1 MQIKRVSEPFMRR
14 LRSVAAERGETVRT
28 FVLDAVTGRL
38 RRLGNDV
45 PPYDDD
51 EDRGGQ
57 R

>member
-28 FVLDAVTGRL
+28 FVLDAVTERL

-45 PPYDDD
+45 PSYDD